1 MGLVDDKKNVFTEI
15 GAYNSLREQ
24 QKLPDSTNAFTSV
37 NNSNDISGYLVDL
50 LKLINGSEAV
60 KKSTGQMFTNVL
72 QKIEPDLKT
81 QLKKQAVTPSSNNK
95 LPNDFKNGGYV
106 IQLSDIDT
114 YGKYKTNPN
123 SNAGDLLYNKQ
134 NNDFD
139 YNVHQAI
146 ANPNTDII
154 YNNTMIINYNDNLDI
169 INVKPTP
176 SASSNNISNFLILF
190 IDGLILFSI
199 KELVA
204 KILNNLF
211 GTVTFQ
217 QNKTKSQLINEIKTD
232 TLLQKVIDNNTDLTI
247 NNSELNDIENKAD
260 ELNNGVSYND
270 VGCGIL
276 SLNLPF
282 SGLTSAVSVIS
293 GSTDPTLISNTFD
306 NTISS
311 TINNNSNSDT
321 TTNNQQTIKDGFFTR
336 IIKLIILT
344 VTQSVTSTPQIKL
357 LQILISKLNNNGQ
370 SNINGN
376 PENDIK
382 NNSILINCIS
392 NTVKSAINKF
402 LFDTIKKA
410 MLALIIP
417 AAKKIAMERINN
429 YTGIIQSLLKI

>member
-1 MGLVDDKKNVFTEI
+1 MGLIDDKKNVFTEI

-24 QKLPDSTNAFTSV
+24 QNLPDNTNVFTSV
-37 NNSNDISGYLVDL
+37 NNSNDVSGYLVDL

-60 KKSTGQMFTNVL
+60 KKSTGQMFTDVL
-72 QKIEPDLKT
+72 QKVEPDLKT
-81 QLKKQAVTPSSNNK
+81 QLKKQAVTPSSNNN
-95 LPNDFKNGGYV
+95 LPSDFKNNGY
-106 IQLSDIDT
+106 IIPLSNIDT

-123 SNAGDLLYNKQ
+123 SKAGDLLYNKQ
-134 NNDFD
+134 SNDFD
-139 YNVHQAI
+139 FNVHQAI
-146 ANPNTDII
+146 ANPNTDIT
-154 YNNTMIINYNDNLDI
+154 YNNTMVINYNDNIDSI
-169 INVKPTP
+169 TVKPSP

-199 KELVA
+199 KELVT

-211 GTVTFQ
+211 GTVTFEQ
-217 QNKTKSQLINEIKTD
+217 KKSKSQLINEIKTD
-232 TLLQKVIDNNTDLTI
+232 TLLQKII
-247 NNSELNDIENKAD
+247 NNDPNISINNNELNNIENKAD
-260 ELNNGVSYND
+260 ELNKGVSYND

-276 SLNLPF
+276 QLNLPF
-282 SGLTSAVSVIS
+282 SGLTLAVSTIS

-311 TINNNSNSDT
+311 TITNNSNSDT
-321 TTNNQQTIKDGFFTR
+321 SINNQQTIKDGFFTR
-336 IIKLIILT
+336 IINLIILA

-410 MLALIIP
+410 MLSLIIP

>member
-24 QKLPDSTNAFTSV
+24 QNLPDNTNVYSSINNTS
-37 NNSNDISGYLVDL
+37 DTPGFLIDL

-60 KKSTGQMFTNVL
+60 KKSTGQMFTVVL
-72 QKIEPDLKT
+72 QNIQPDLKT
-81 QLKKQAVTPSSNNK
+81 QLKKQAVTPSSNNS
-95 LPNDFKNGGYV
+95 LPPDFKNNGYV
-106 IQLSDIDT
+106 VPLSDIDT

-123 SNAGDLLYNKQ
+123 SNTGDLLYNKQ
-134 NNDFD
+134 SNDFD
-139 YNVHQAI
+139 FNVHQAI
-146 ANPNTDII
+146 ANPNTDVN
-154 YNNTMIINYNDNLDI
+154 YNNTMIINYNDNLDT
-169 INVKPTP
+169 INVKPSP
-176 SASSNNISNFLILF
+176 SSSNNNISNFLILF

-199 KELVA
+199 KELVT

-217 QNKTKSQLINEIKTD
+217 QNKTKSQLINELKSD
-232 TLLQKVIDNNTDLTI
+232 TLIQKVIDNNTDLTI

-282 SGLTSAVSVIS
+282 SGLTSAVSTIS
-293 GSTDPTLISNTFD
+293 ESTDPTLISNTFD

-311 TINNNSNSDT
+311 TLNNNSKSDT
-321 TTNNQQTIKDGFFTR
+321 ATTNQQAIRDGFFTK

-357 LQILISKLNNNGQ
+357 LQILISKMNNNGN
-370 SNINGN
+370 SSINGN

-392 NTVKSAINKF
+392 TTVKKAVNKF

-410 MLALIIP
+410 MLALIVP